1 MFIGVPSSRQKKK
14 RDERERISPLIRCFG
29 RTRTIMMKTRT
40 LAMLT
45 VRANLS
51 VVLALGWI
59 AALELPASAQRYSQL
74 VVFGDSLSDTGN
86 LFALSGGL
94 FPPPS
99 DYYRGRYS
107 NGILWVEH
115 LAPKLGLS

>member
-1 MFIGVPSSRQKKK
+1 
-14 RDERERISPLIRCFG
+14 
-29 RTRTIMMKTRT
+29 
-40 LAMLT
+40 MLT

-115 LAPKLGLS
+115 LAPRLGLSYRQETNFALAGAGSGTDHVVSLKYNRNSTFAAA